1 MKATDAR
8 SKDVRL
14 NSCCAKT
21 RPTKIARFFVHCL
34 GLIDCITA
42 RMQPL
47 IPSLAAKEFTPL
59 VVEECKPFCS
69 LDWSSCLLVILIDA
83 SLQISYAMNR
93 DAMFISTDEVLVRKI
108 AQHLIDALT
117 GSPDH

>member
-21 RPTKIARFFVHCL
+21 RPTKRARFIVHCL

-42 RMQPL
+42 RMQHL
-47 IPSLAAKEFTPL
+47 LPSLAAKGFTQL
-59 VVEECKPFCS
+59 VVEEYKTFCS
-69 LDWSSCLLVILIDA
+69 LDWTLCLFVILVDA
-83 SLQISYAMNR
+83 SLQITYAITRN
-93 DAMFISTDEVLVRKI
+93 AMFISNDEVLI
-108 AQHLIDALT
+108 
-117 GSPDH
+117 